1 MKFYLKTLLGQKS
14 LPITVVSGL
23 PRSGTSMMM
32 KMLEAGGIPPLTDKI
47 RVADEDNPK
56 GYYEFERVK
65 KLPDGDVDWLPEAQG
80 KSVKVIAALLEHLP
94 DDYTYRVIFINRA
107 MEEILA
113 SQKKMLE
120 HREEAA
126 KVSDKKMA
134 ALFEKH
140 KRNVTTWMKEQKN
153 FTYIEISYNELLKD
167 PLSGLRKVNQ
177 FLGGNLDIKKMAAV
191 VDQKLYRQ
199 KIDKI

>member
-80 KSVKVIAALLEHLP
+80 KSLKVIAALLKHLP
-94 DDYTYRVIFINRA
+94 DNYAYNVIFINRA

-120 HREEAA
+120 RREEAA
-126 KVSDKKMA
+126 KVSDEKMA

-140 KRNVTTWMKEQKN
+140 KLNVIAWMKEQKN
-153 FTYIEISYNELLKD
+153 FTYIEISYNELLED
-167 PLSGLRKVNQ
+167 PLLGLRKVNQ
-177 FLGGNLDIKKMAAV
+177 FLGGNLDIKKMAAM
-191 VDQKLYRQ
+191 VDSKLYRQ
-199 KIDKI
+199 KK

>member
-1 MKFYLKTLLGQKS
+1 MKPFLRKLFPQKS
-14 LPITVVSGL
+14 SPITVVSGL
-23 PRSGTSMMM
+23 PRSGTSMVM

-65 KLPDGDVDWLPEAQG
+65 KLPDGDVNWLPEAQG
-80 KSVKVIAALLEHLP
+80 KSVKVIAALLEYLP
-94 DDYTYRVIFINRA
+94 GEYTYQVIFVNRA
-107 MEEILA
+107 MQEILA

-126 KVSDKKMA
+126 KVSDEKMA

-140 KRNVTTWMKEQKN
+140 KRNMIAWMEKQEN
-153 FTYIEISYNELLKD
+153 FTYIEVSYNELLKD
-167 PLSGLRKVNQ
+167 PLPGLRKVNQ
-177 FLGGNLDIKKMAAV
+177 FLGSNLDTKKMAAV
-191 VDQKLYRQ
+191 VDPKLYRQ
-199 KIDKI
+199 KK

>member
-1 MKFYLKTLLGQKS
+1 MKSFLEILLGQKS

-47 RVADEDNPK
+47 RLADEDNPK

-80 KSVKVIAALLEHLP
+80 KSVKVIATLLKHLP
-94 DDYTYRVIFINRA
+94 GNYAYNLIFINRA
-107 MEEILA
+107 MPEILA
-113 SQKKMLE
+113 SQKTMLD

-140 KRNVTTWMKEQKN
+140 KLNVIAWMKEQKN
-153 FTYIEISYNELLKD
+153 FAYIEISYNELLKD
-167 PLSGLRKVNQ
+167 PLPGLRKVNQ
-177 FLGGNLDIKKMAAV
+177 FLGSNLDIKKMAAV
-191 VDQKLYRQ
+191 VDPKLYRQ
-199 KIDKI
+199 KK